1 MHIAK
6 KALFVFLMVFFNL
19 FMKRLQL
26 ELISGMAFD
35 LNICLLPKKK
45 NGKDWILTLLLASND
60 QWPLW

>member
-35 LNICLLPKKK
+35 LNICLLPKIKK
-45 NGKDWILTLLLASND
+45 WKGLDINLIIG
-60 QWPLW
+60 